1 MTTYQFKDSTE
12 VDFDSLGTKK
22 VVSGKIVWT
31 PRKGADPKHV
41 KLLTKSLTHL
51 NKMISNREI
60 SLGPDGEVA

>member
-31 PRKGADPKHV
+31 PRKV
-41 KLLTKSLTHL
+41 QIRS
-51 NKMISNREI
+51 M
-60 SLGPDGEVA
+60 